1 MISILQYSFSR
12 PNYFPAHRGW
22 LCCDG
27 WGSLVSA
34 ARWVMV
40 CDNEAPGEKWVLQ
53 NFQSF
58 KLELSCIISIPEN
71 DHLQHRSAK
80 TSASQWKCFF
90 DECRILVFYW
100 SPIIGR
106 DLLLRFSA
114 RALANCALWLMIWV
128 LLFISHSAL
137 KLKAYITTISLEIAE
152 SRDIE

>member
-22 LCCDG
+22 LCSDG

-34 ARWVMV
+34 TRWVMV

-80 TSASQWKCFF
+80 TSA
-90 DECRILVFYW
+90 
-100 SPIIGR
+100 
-106 DLLLRFSA
+106 DLSE
-114 RALANCALWLMIWV
+114 NVSLMSV
-128 LLFISHSAL
+128 
-137 KLKAYITTISLEIAE
+137 
-152 SRDIE
+152 